1 MTPGTLKVRVVGS
14 LLAALLAACIVLAL
28 IAATALADT
37 YTVGTTA
44 DASGA
49 CNPTTSPCSLR
60 QVIAHIHAHPFPPDT
75 IIVPAGT
82 YTLTL
87 GQLLINDSMT
97 IEGAGANRTVIEQTP
112 VADRSTMGDRVF
124 DIEAVSGG
132 LTPTVSLSGVEVS
145 GGDANAD
152 NPVDQFFGGDIR
164 NSGVLTLT
172 DDWITN
178 GFACSGGG
186 VGNSSGTVTIEQ
198 TLISGNH
205 SACSGGDSGG
215 VENFGTP
222 ASGTTPDLPGHLVID
237 DSTIADND
245 ARLVGG
251 VFSWNDDNNTLTI
264 TNSTIAG
271 NFAQDESGGLA
282 RGPGGG
288 LGLGEGIARVQ
299 NTIIADNFEKTGG
312 VTTPTNCAPG
322 PGLTSQ
328 GNNIDSGTDCHLH
341 DTIPGQTD
349 QSDTNPLLGPLQNNG
364 GPTMT
369 IAIAPGSPALDR
381 VPRTGFGCPATD
393 QRGVPR
399 PQGTGCDIGA
409 FELQVPPTCAGV
421 TSNDTGAGTVTIGLS
436 CSGTA
441 PGPLTYALRSNPAH
455 GTLAGFNPSTGV
467 VQYTPSKGFVGT
479 DTFSYSGA
487 SSGGAANTATV
498 TIVVIGIL
506 DPTMTWGFA
515 PHKSYTTIASLVAKG
530 VMNGAKL
537 KISCSGG
544 GCRWKSHTSVP
555 PTPKPK
561 CKKGHPCP
569 KPKQSTTDTLSGLF
583 KGWHLRNKAKITV
596 NIAKTGYIG
605 KVFIFSFRPP
615 RGPSSTISC
624 LAPGSSTP
632 GKGC

>member
-1 MTPGTLKVRVVGS
+1 MT
-14 LLAALLAACIVLAL
+14 
-28 IAATALADT
+28 
-37 YTVGTTA
+37 
-44 DASGA
+44 
-49 CNPTTSPCSLR
+49 
-60 QVIAHIHAHPFPPDT
+60 
-75 IIVPAGT
+75 
-82 YTLTL
+82 
-87 GQLLINDSMT
+87 
-97 IEGAGANRTVIEQTP
+97 
-112 VADRSTMGDRVF
+112 VA
-124 DIEAVSGG
+124 
-132 LTPTVSLSGVEVS
+132 
-145 GGDANAD
+145 GGDANCNSSYGPLPTSAC
-152 NPVDQFFGGDIR
+152 FGGDIF
-164 NSGVLTLT
+164 NAGTLTLT
-172 DDWITN
+172 NDWITN
-178 GFACSGGG
+178 GFACSGAG
-186 VGNSSGTVTIEQ
+186 VANYDGTATIEG
-198 TLISGNH
+198 TLVSGNN
-205 SACSGGDSGG
+205 SACSGGGDDSGG
-215 VENFGTP
+215 IENYGTP
-222 ASGTTPDLPGHLVID
+222 GSPDLPGHLVID
-237 DSTIADND
+237 DSTIAAND

-251 VFSWNDDNNTLTI
+251 VYSWNDGNNTLTI
-264 TNSTIAG
+264 TNSTIAD
-271 NFAQDESGGLA
+271 NAATAEGGGPS
-282 RGPGGG
+282 RGQGGG
-288 LGLGEGIARVQ
+288 LGLGDGIARIE
-299 NTIIADNFEKTGG
+299 NTILAGNFRD
-312 VTTPTNCAPG
+312 TPSDQTNCQLPG
-322 PGLTSQ
+322 PALTSL
-328 GNNIDSGTDCHLH
+328 GDNIDSGTDCHLH

-349 QSDTNPLLGPLQNNG
+349 QSDSNPLIGPLQNNG

-369 IAIAPGSPALDR
+369 IAIAPGSPALNR
-381 VPRTGFGCPATD
+381 VPRTGSGCPATD

-409 FELQVPPTCAGV
+409 FELQVPPTCVGV

-436 CSGTA
+436 CGGTA

-487 SSGGAANTATV
+487 SSGGTANTATV

-555 PTPKPK
+555 PTPKSK

>member
-60 QVIAHIHAHPFPPDT
+60 QVIAHIHSHPFPPDT

-441 PGPLTYALRSNPAH
+441 PRAAHLCPAFKPRARHASRLQSEH
-455 GTLAGFNPSTGV
+455 GSRAVHPEQGV
-467 VQYTPSKGFVGT
+467 CRHRHVQLQRGELGRRRQHS
-479 DTFSYSGA
+479 DRHDRRHR
-487 SSGGAANTATV
+487 
-498 TIVVIGIL
+498 
-506 DPTMTWGFA
+506 DPRPNDDLG
-515 PHKSYTTIASLVAKG
+515 
-530 VMNGAKL
+530 
-537 KISCSGG
+537 
-544 GCRWKSHTSVP
+544 
-555 PTPKPK
+555 
-561 CKKGHPCP
+561 
-569 KPKQSTTDTLSGLF
+569 
-583 KGWHLRNKAKITV
+583 
-596 NIAKTGYIG
+596 
-605 KVFIFSFRPP
+605 FRPAQELHDDRLTGGQGRDERSQAEDLVQRRRLP
-615 RGPSSTISC
+615 VEVPHLCPADAETEVQEGPPVPQAEAEHHRHSVRSVQG
-624 LAPGSSTP
+624 LAFAQ
-632 GKGC
+632 